1 MLQQFTWQ
9 QFLVASMVLSLIWY
23 AGIILFFYRTEVFGF
38 FSRAGSERSLE
49 PLPHRWERGVEVLE
63 NENLPVNELM
73 GKSKLPEGMSTVAMG
88 SFGFVQTDGE
98 REEQIGLVPD
108 VLQEIKEIFGIIE
121 KEDGSKRD
129 FFNLMEMVRE
139 KFPQIGSNPNIPRI
153 NQFISEH
160 APFHLS
166 AEELENLWD

>member
-1 MLQQFTWQ
+1 
-9 QFLVASMVLSLIWY
+9 MVLSLIWY
-23 AGIILFFYRTEVFGF
+23 AGVILLFYRTELLGF
-38 FSRAGSERSLE
+38 FGKVGNEDRKER
-49 PLPHRWERGVEVLE
+49 LPHRWETEVEDLE
-63 NENLPVNELM
+63 NENLPPDELM
-73 GKSKLPEGMSTVAMG
+73 GKSKLPQGMSSVGMA
-88 SFGFVQTDGE
+88 SFGFVQTDVE

-121 KEDGSKRD
+121 KEDGSKKD
-129 FFNLMEMVRE
+129 FLSLMEMVRE
-139 KFPQIGSNPNIPRI
+139 KFPQIGSNPNISRI